1 MRMWIG
7 SSVVIGAMVSGMGCD
22 GGRKEPEKPAAPAMP
37 PGDVPP
43 PADPAPPPTPTPA
56 PPPARAPDTGANLP
70 VAETVS
76 GRLMGGIM
84 AIGAETT
91 GWMLVTEEE
100 NGRPVDG
107 VEVDMSRV
115 LEAAQRLDG
124 ARVKVR
130 GVVVERRYVERGV
143 TKVLVAESVEA
154 E

>member
-1 MRMWIG
+1 MWIG

-22 GGRKEPEKPAAPAMP
+22 GGRKEPEKPAAPAR
-37 PGDVPP
+37 P
-43 PADPAPPPTPTPA
+43 PADPAPAPAPDPTPA
-56 PPPARAPDTGANLP
+56 PPPARAPDTGANLL

-84 AIGAETT
+84 AAGGETT

-100 NGRPVDG
+100 DGRPVDG

-115 LEAAQRLDG
+115 LAEAERLDG
-124 ARVKVR
+124 ARVRVR
-130 GVVVERRYVERGV
+130 GVVVERRYVTRGV
-143 TKVLVAESVEA
+143 AKVLLAESVEA

>member
-1 MRMWIG
+1 MRMWIRSG
-7 SSVVIGAMVSGMGCD
+7 VAVGAMVAGLGCD
-22 GGRKEPEKPAAPAMP
+22 GGRKEPEKPAAPGAP
-37 PGDVPP
+37 SSPIAPST
-43 PADPAPPPTPTPA
+43 DPAPALP
-56 PPPARAPDTGANLP
+56 PPPARGPDAGANLP

-84 AIGAETT
+84 AIGGETT

-115 LEAAQRLDG
+115 LADAQRLDG

-130 GVVVERRYVERGV
+130 GVVVERRYVTRGV
-143 TKVLVAESVEA
+143 AKVLMAESVEA